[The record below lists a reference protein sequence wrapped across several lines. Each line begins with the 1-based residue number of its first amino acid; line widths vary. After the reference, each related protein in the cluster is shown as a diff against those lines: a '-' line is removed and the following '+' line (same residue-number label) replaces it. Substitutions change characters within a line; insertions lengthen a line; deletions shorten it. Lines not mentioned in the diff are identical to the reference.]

1 MSIMEL
7 PDCYYPIP
15 PINITPCAP
24 TPNHTLHLNNLDDE
38 FYKKFIPYVYIFK
51 KSVGIDTLK
60 SSLSRVL
67 VDYYPFAGRFRTST
81 KDENK
86 LVVDCNGEGALFVE
100 ASMDIT
106 VEELLKS
113 SMMPNSSWKKI
124 IYNMESKNAVD
135 TPLLIIQVTNLRCG
149 GMILCASI
157 NHSLS
162 DGTGASQFLNAW
174 GQLTQKPDSNLTIIP
189 SHDRQVLNIQESS
202 QVNFTHP
209 IYIKEPTHPNSETNL
224 TTWFLTQSLVPTSF
238 IFRFDEILRLKK
250 QCTTSSFNHI
260 TSFEAIT
267 AHLWRSLVKATNLS
281 LSRTVKLCFTV
292 NFRKKMKLL
301 PKGYYGNGFVLAG
314 VESIVK
320 DLVAA
325 NNLDHGVKLVQN
337 AKASVDEEYIKSTI
351 DVVKDKKVIHD
362 GSISLYVTQ
371 WNRLGLEDVDF
382 GEGKPLHLGPLSVQI
397 YCVFL
402 PVIGDPNAVRVLLSV
417 PKNIVEKFQH
427 YMIEIECWG
436 KDE

>member
-1 MSIMEL
+1 MWRN
-7 PDCYYPIP
+7 D
-15 PINITPCAP
+15 
-24 TPNHTLHLNNLDDE
+24 
-38 FYKKFIPYVYIFK
+38 
-51 KSVGIDTLK
+51 
-60 SSLSRVL
+60 L
-67 VDYYPFAGRFRTST
+67 VR
-81 KDENK
+81 
-86 LVVDCNGEGALFVE
+86 
-100 ASMDIT
+100 
-106 VEELLKS
+106 
-113 SMMPNSSWKKI
+113 
-124 IYNMESKNAVD
+124 
-135 TPLLIIQVTNLRCG
+135 
-149 GMILCASI
+149 SI

-174 GQLTQKPDSNLTIIP
+174 GQLTQNPNSNLTIIP
-189 SHDRQVLNIQESS
+189 SHDRRVLKIQEPP

-209 IYIKEPTHPNSETNL
+209 IYTKESTHPNPESNL
-224 TTWFLTQSLVPTSF
+224 SMWFLTQSLVPTSF
-238 IFRFDEILRLKK
+238 IFRFNEILRLKK

-301 PKGYYGNGFVLAG
+301 PEGYYGNGFVLVG
-314 VESIVK
+314 VESRVK
-320 DLVAA
+320 DLVAP
-325 NNLDHGVKLVQN
+325 NNLDHGVKLVQK
-337 AKASVDEEYIKSTI
+337 AKDSVNEEYIKSTI
-351 DVVKDKKVIHD
+351 DVLKDKKVIHD

-382 GEGKPLHLGPLSVQI
+382 GEGKPLHVGPLSVQI
-397 YCVFL
+397 YCVLL

-427 YMIEIECWG
+427 YMIEIESWG